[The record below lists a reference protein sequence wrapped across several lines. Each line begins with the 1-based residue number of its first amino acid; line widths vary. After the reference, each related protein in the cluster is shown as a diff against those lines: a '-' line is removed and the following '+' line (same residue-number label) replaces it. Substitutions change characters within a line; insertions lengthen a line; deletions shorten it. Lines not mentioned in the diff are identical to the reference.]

1 MLCYNSDQRPVVKAL
16 QGENWD
22 NEEIQKSLDY
32 LNRKHMLINTG
43 RKHGKYSRDSDRSKV
58 YNAEFKYERTYGMGL
73 QFANIAM
80 AQKYCDKILASAT
93 WKKMSKGRVSEN
105 LAITLGTMRGS
116 RIAGRAW
123 GPSYWG
129 HHIELN
135 TTRGLDDL
143 PIGLNQY
150 VLFHELA
157 HCVGNMHH
165 DTEFRIDLLKLVS
178 RFIGKEQATY
188 LKKCFKEKKLKLSIN
203 RKVMAPEQWRKMSQR
218 ISKARSAMK

>member
-1 MLCYNSDQRPVVKAL
+1 MLCYATNQKPVVEALKA
-16 QGENWD
+16 NSWD
-22 NEEIQKSLDY
+22 NDDIMTYLSY
-32 LNRKHMLINTG
+32 LNKKKTLINTG

-58 YNAEFKYERTYGMGL
+58 YNAEFKYERTYGRGL
-73 QFANIAM
+73 EFANIAM

-123 GPSYWG
+123 G

-150 VLFHELA
+150 VLLHELA
-157 HCVGNMHH
+157 HSVGNMHH
-165 DTEFRIDLLKLVS
+165 DTQFRIDLLKLVS

-203 RKVMAPEQWRKMSQR
+203 KNVLNPDAWMKMKLR
-218 ISKARSAMK
+218 MEKAREKRVDNAA

>member
-1 MLCYNSDQRPVVKAL
+1 MLCYATDQKPVVEALKA
-16 QGENWD
+16 NSWD
-22 NEEIQKSLDY
+22 NDDIMTYLSY
-32 LNRKHMLINTG
+32 LNKKKTLINTG

-58 YNAEFKYERTYGMGL
+58 YKAEFKYERTYGRGL
-73 QFANIAM
+73 EFANIAM

-123 GPSYWG
+123 G

-150 VLFHELA
+150 VLLHELA
-157 HCVGNMHH
+157 HSIGNMHH
-165 DTEFRIDLLKLVS
+165 DTQFRIDLLKLVS

-203 RKVMAPEQWRKMSQR
+203 KNVLTPDAWMKMKLR
-218 ISKARSAMK
+218 MEKAREKRVDNAA

>member
-1 MLCYNSDQRPVVKAL
+1 MLCYATNQKPVVEALKA
-16 QGENWD
+16 NSWD
-22 NEEIQKSLDY
+22 NDDIMTYLSY
-32 LNRKHMLINTG
+32 LNKKKTLINTG

-58 YNAEFKYERTYGMGL
+58 YNAEFKYERTYGRGL
-73 QFANIAM
+73 EFANIAM

-123 GPSYWG
+123 G

-150 VLFHELA
+150 VLLHELA
-157 HCVGNMHH
+157 HSIGNMHH
-165 DTEFRIDLLKLVS
+165 DTQFRIDLLKLVS

-203 RKVMAPEQWRKMSQR
+203 KNVLNPDAWMKMKLR
-218 ISKARSAMK
+218 MEKAREKRVDNAA

>member
-1 MLCYNSDQRPVVKAL
+1 MLCYAPDQKPVVKAL
-16 QGENWD
+16 QANSWD
-22 NEEIQKSLDY
+22 NDDIMTYLSY
-32 LNRKHMLINTG
+32 LNKKKTLIKTG

-58 YNAEFKYERTYGMGL
+58 YNAEFKYERTYGLGL

-123 GPSYWG
+123 G

-150 VLFHELA
+150 VLLHELA
-157 HCVGNMHH
+157 HSVGNMHH

-188 LKKCFKEKKLKLSIN
+188 LKKCFKEKKLKLSISKN
-203 RKVMAPEQWRKMSQR
+203 VLNPDAWMKMKLR
-218 ISKARSAMK
+218 MEKAREKRVDNAA